1 MSIKQWPEGERPRE
15 KLLERGAAALSD
27 AELLAILLRVGTRGM
42 SAVDLAR
49 YLLQEFGSL
58 GRLMSAEVGKLS
70 AYKGMGTASFT
81 QFAVVREIGRRIL
94 AEELQESIVLSDPDT
109 VADYLRFHLGQE
121 KVEVSV
127 ALLLN
132 RQNQLIAVRELSR
145 GTVAENT
152 IYIREIVK
160 LALDEYADSLIIAH
174 NHPGRLARTF
184 AGRHH
189 VHKAAGT
196 GNVAGRCVAARPFY
210 RYLAKRPF
218 VQTARV
224 DALTLC
230 FTCGGSDK
238 IAASTVFNRYC

>member
-94 AEELQESIVLSDPDT
+94 AEELQESIVLSDPAT

-174 NHPGRLARTF
+174 NHPGGSPEPSQEDIMFTRRLAQAMSLVDVSLLDHFIVT
-184 AGRHH
+184 A
-189 VHKAAGT
+189 
-196 GNVAGRCVAARPFY
+196 
-210 RYLAKRPF
+210 
-218 VQTARV
+218 QTVRSFRQ
-224 DALTLC
+224 LGLMP
-230 FTCGGSDK
+230 
-238 IAASTVFNRYC
+238 

>member
-94 AEELQESIVLSDPDT
+94 EEELQEEITLSDPDT

-145 GTVAENT
+145 GTVCG
-152 IYIREIVK
+152 K
-160 LALDEYADSLIIAH
+160 HDL
-174 NHPGRLARTF
+174 HPRNRQTGIGRICRQPDYRAQPSGRLARTF

-196 GNVAGRCVAARPFY
+196 GHVAG
-210 RYLAKRPF
+210 
-218 VQTARV
+218 
-224 DALTLC
+224 
-230 FTCGGSDK
+230 
-238 IAASTVFNRYC
+238 